1 MKLLHWKFLLSVEE
15 DFQRLSRFIEVHPDN
30 FNTYS
35 IELARLLLSLGSE
48 VDVVAKAL
56 IASFDTAARSENID
70 QHRKILVAKFP
81 KFSSIEVLIPKHE
94 LVLQPWSSWS
104 EGTNPTWW
112 ASYNNVK
119 HKRHQHYP
127 DASLENALNAGAG
140 LYSLLLYLYQQEFS
154 RAELEPFSSF
164 FDYENS
170 PGLLK
175 VNPGAKLPDFP

>member
-15 DFQRLSRFIEVHPDN
+15 DFQRLSRYVEVHPDN
-30 FNTYS
+30 FRTYS

-48 VDVVAKAL
+48 VDVVAKML
-56 IASFDTAARSENID
+56 IASFNPTVRSENID
-70 QHRKILVAKFP
+70 QHRTNIVARFP
-81 KFSSIEVLIPKHE
+81 KFSTIEIQVPKHD
-94 LVLQPWSSWS
+94 LLLQPWSSWS
-104 EGTNPTWW
+104 TGTNPTWW
-112 ASYNNVK
+112 TSYNLVK
-119 HKRHQHYP
+119 HKRHQHYS

-140 LYSLLLYLYQQEFS
+140 LYSLLLYLYQQEFF